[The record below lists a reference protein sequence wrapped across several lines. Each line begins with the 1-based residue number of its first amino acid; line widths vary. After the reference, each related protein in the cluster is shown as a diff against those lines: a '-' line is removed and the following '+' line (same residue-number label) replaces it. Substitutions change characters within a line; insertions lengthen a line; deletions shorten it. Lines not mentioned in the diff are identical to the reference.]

1 MKRLLKILIVEDI
14 PTDAELVLY
23 EIKKSGIEFTRQI
36 VETKMDYISGIKEF
50 KPDVILSDYS
60 LPHFDGGQALMIR
73 QELAPSIPFIL
84 VTGSINR
91 ETAVELMKAGA
102 DDYVIKEHISRIG
115 SAIKTAL
122 EKKEILSAKN
132 KAEEELKILS
142 RAIEQ
147 NPVSIIITNL
157 EGEIKYAN
165 PKFTELTGYYPE
177 ELLGKNPN
185 ILKSGFTSDKEYE
198 ELWSTIKQG
207 KEWRGEFRN
216 KKKNGEIYFESALI
230 SPILDEKG
238 KILHFLSLKEDVT
251 EKKKMLSDL
260 IAAKEALILAKE
272 KAEESDRLKTAFLHN
287 ISHEIRTPMNAIIG
301 FSEFLNEPKLSP
313 EKRQFFTNIIIQ
325 SSNQLLSIITDII
338 NIATIEAGQEKI
350 DIKEVNIQSI
360 CKLIHEQF
368 INNANQQQVT
378 LSYSAASPG
387 NEPIIFT
394 DETKLIQILTNLVG
408 NALKFTKKGH
418 VHFGYTIKE
427 NEIEFFTED
436 TGIGISPDMH
446 EEIFKRFR
454 QVEFAAT
461 RQFGGS
467 GLGLSISKA
476 YVELLGG
483 KIWLTS
489 KPGVGSSFYFNI
501 PLNKNQVPQD
511 NQLTKEF
518 PIQLKSP
525 VQLLIAE
532 DEDSNFLLLEEILA
546 DADIQIF
553 RALNGLQAVEMCKT
567 RQVDLVLMDIKMPV
581 LDGCEATRQI
591 KKIKPGLFVIAQT
604 AYTMP
609 EEKERALQAGC
620 DDYIT
625 KPIKS
630 GDLMALI
637 KKYSSILL
645 LLFALPFL
653 SWSQTEFEVVFDD
666 DPAPITRDSVNTIVL
681 TDSLRCGLVSNA
693 RKYIGTDYHYSQ
705 SNENGFDCSGYVKYV
720 YGNFG
725 YSLPRSSY
733 DQYKQSRHLK
743 AAEAQPGDLVF
754 FITRGK
760 KVSHVG
766 IYLGNSEFIHSP
778 SKGKSVSISNLNEI
792 YYKKHM
798 AGFGSY
804 LISSSI
810 QK

>member
-1 MKRLLKILIVEDI
+1 MKKVLKILIVEDI
-14 PTDAELVLY
+14 PTDAELVLH
-23 EIKKSGIEFTRQI
+23 EIAKSGIEFIQEI

-50 KPDVILSDYS
+50 EPDIILSDYS
-60 LPHFDGGQALMIR
+60 LPRFDGKQALMIR
-73 QELAPSIPFIL
+73 QELAPDIPFIL

-115 SAIKTAL
+115 SAIKTSL
-122 EKKEILSAKN
+122 EKKEVLRAKN

-147 NPVSIIITNL
+147 NPVSIIITNVQ
-157 EGEIKYAN
+157 GEIKYAN
-165 PKFTELTGYYPE
+165 PKFTELTGYLPE
-177 ELLGKNPN
+177 ELLGKNPS
-185 ILKSGFTSDKEYE
+185 ILKSGFTSKEEYE
-198 ELWSTIKQG
+198 ELWSTIKKG
-207 KEWRGEFRN
+207 KEWRGEFQN
-216 KKKNGEIYFESALI
+216 KKKNGEIYYESALI

-238 KILHFLSLKEDVT
+238 NIQHFLALKEDIT
-251 EKKKMLSDL
+251 EKKKIQGDL
-260 IAAKEALILAKE
+260 IAAKEALILSKE

-287 ISHEIRTPMNAIIG
+287 ISHEIRTPMNAIVG
-301 FSEFLNEPKLSP
+301 FSEFLNEPKLLP

-338 NIATIEAGQEKI
+338 NIATIEAGQEKLY
-350 DIKEVNIQSI
+350 IKEVNIKEI
-360 CKLIHEQF
+360 CILVYEQF
-368 INNANQQQVT
+368 IDIANQQQVT
-378 LSYSAASPG
+378 LSYISDPH
-387 NEPIIFT
+387 NREPVLFT

-408 NALKFTKKGH
+408 NAIKFTKKGY

-436 TGIGISPDMH
+436 TGIGISADMH

-489 KPGVGSSFYFNI
+489 TPGSGSSFYFNI
-501 PLNKNQVPQD
+501 PLNKYTMPQD
-511 NQLTKEF
+511 TESPQELPVQLR
-518 PIQLKSP
+518 SP
-525 VQLLIAE
+525 VKLLIAE

-546 DADIQIF
+546 DADIHIS
-553 RALNGLQAVEMCKT
+553 RALNGLQAVEICRM
-567 RQVDLVLMDIKMPV
+567 QQIDLVLMDIKMPV

-591 KKIKPGLFVIAQT
+591 KKIKPDLFVIAQT

-609 EEKERALQAGC
+609 EEKERAFQAGF

-630 GDLMALI
+630 ADLMALI
-637 KKYSSILL
+637 KKYSIILL
-645 LLFALPFL
+645 FLFALPFL
-653 SWSQTEFEVVFDD
+653 SWSQSEFEVVFDD
-666 DPAPITRDSVNTIVL
+666 DPGKGVCDTVKSIVL
-681 TDSLRCGLVSNA
+681 SDSLRTSLITNA
-693 RKYIGTDYHYSQ
+693 KKYIGVGYHYSQ

-720 YGNFG
+720 YSNFG
-725 YSLPRSSY
+725 YSLPRSSF

-743 AAEAQPGDLVF
+743 AIEAQPGDLVF
-754 FITRGK
+754 FITRGSK
-760 KVSHVG
+760 ISHVG

-778 SKGKSVSISNLNEI
+778 SKGKSVSISSLNDI
-792 YYKKHM
+792 YYKKHL
-798 AGFGSY
+798 AGFGTY
-804 LISSSI
+804 LVFPNMSE
-810 QK
+810 